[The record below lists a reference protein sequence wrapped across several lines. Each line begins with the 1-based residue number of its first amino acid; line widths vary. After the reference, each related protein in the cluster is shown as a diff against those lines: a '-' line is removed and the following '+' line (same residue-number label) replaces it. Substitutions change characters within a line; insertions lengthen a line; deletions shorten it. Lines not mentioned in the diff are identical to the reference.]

1 MAAWIS
7 RIFRYLRRAAED
19 GGIEAGRRPG
29 TSLHSSG
36 GRTTPLLD
44 YRTGPEIQR
53 AKALAA
59 AMVWRRAAGIADEA
73 RKKGREVVADYRKR
87 VEEAPPEER
96 PAAVRAAEAATLAA
110 AAAAEAAKAIRE
122 KARKAA
128 AGMGDDLQEDN
139 IRRGTGLSEREE
151 L

>member
-36 GRTTPLLD
+36 GRTTPLSD
-44 YRTGPEIQR
+44 YRTGPEIRR
-53 AKALAA
+53 AKAIAA
-59 AMVWRRAAGIADEA
+59 AEAWKRAAEIADKA
-73 RKKGREVVADYRKR
+73 RKKGRKVAADYRKR
-87 VEEAPPEER
+87 VEEVPPEER
-96 PAAVRAAEAATLAA
+96 AAAVREAEAAKAAA
-110 AAAAEAAKAIRE
+110 AAAAEAAEAIRE
-122 KARKAA
+122 EARKAS
-128 AGMGDDLQEDN
+128 AGIVDDLQEDN